1 MTISLAPV
9 YVSPTCSLLIWMLCA
24 TSSASSRK
32 SLPCSLELFGKTS
45 ILSSDTR
52 TLQSPKLYKIAGLKA
67 GRLTLSLECPV
78 KTSASERSSWY
89 VIAQL
94 LRRSSSSRLCALPLK
109 LFQVCLARVLLKQP
123 ALLALDEATSAL
135 DQTTEVLFQRV
146 LEEKFQET
154 TILCIAHRLETLR
167 WCRTRIEMGTGK
179 LLSISDFNPDS
190 AASHH

>member
-1 MTISLAPV
+1 
-9 YVSPTCSLLIWMLCA
+9 MLCA
-24 TSSASSRK
+24 TSSALFRK
-32 SLPCSLELFGKTS
+32 SLPCFLERCEKTS
-45 ILSSDTR
+45 ILSADTR
-52 TLQSPKLYKIAGLKA
+52 TLQSPKLYMIVGLKA

-78 KTSASERSSWY
+78 KTSASEKSSWC
-89 VIAQL
+89 VIAQPL
-94 LRRSSSSRLCALPLK
+94 PRISSSSSSRLFPLPLQ
-109 LFQVCLARVLLKQP
+109 FTQVCLARVLLKQP

>member
-1 MTISLAPV
+1 
-9 YVSPTCSLLIWMLCA
+9 MLCA
-24 TSSASSRK
+24 TSSASFRK
-32 SLPCSLELFGKTS
+32 SLPCSLELFVKTS

-52 TLQSPKLYKIAGLKA
+52 TLQSPKLYMIVGLKA

-78 KTSASERSSWY
+78 KTSASEKSSWC
-89 VIAQL
+89 VIARP
-94 LRRSSSSRLCALPLK
+94 LRRISSSSRLCSLPLQ
-109 LFQVCLARVLLKQP
+109 FTQVCLARVLLKQP

-179 LLSISDFNPDS
+179 LLSISDFNPGS
-190 AASHH
+190 AAASHH

>member
-1 MTISLAPV
+1 
-9 YVSPTCSLLIWMLCA
+9 MLCV
-24 TSSASSRK
+24 TSSASFRK

-78 KTSASERSSWY
+78 KTSASEKSSWCD
-89 VIAQL
+89 IFQP
-94 LRRSSSSRLCALPLK
+94 LRCSSSSSRLCTLPLQ
-109 LFQVCLARVLLKQP
+109 FTQVCLARVLLKQP

>member
-1 MTISLAPV
+1 
-9 YVSPTCSLLIWMLCA
+9 MLCA
-24 TSSASSRK
+24 TSSVLSRK
-32 SLPCSLELFGKTS
+32 SLPCSLEPFEKTS
-45 ILSSDTR
+45 ILSSDIR
-52 TLQSPKLYKIAGLKA
+52 MLRSPKLFKIVDLKA
-67 GRLTLSLECPV
+67 GPSTLSLECQV
-78 KTSASERSSWY
+78 KTSALERSSWY
-89 VIAQL
+89 VIAQP
-94 LRRSSSSRLCALPLK
+94 LRRTSHRPCTFSSQHVTPRCS
-109 LFQVCLARVLLKQP
+109 QVCLARVLLKQP